1 MKPEPKQVFEKIAAT
16 STGGAPAFEPAPLR
30 PIDEITVALLQECI
44 AEQGLEF
51 GDDRLPSRIHA
62 ALTTGKHLLLQ
73 GPPGTGKTEL
83 AIAIAKSAAAAGV
96 TRGYAQIAGSSDWT
110 PADTIGTYR
119 LTREKN
125 LEFSPGLILEAVRQE
140 KWVVLDELNRA
151 ATDQAMGPLFTVLS
165 GQSVVLRFEQEDVSG
180 DLLTVAI
187 VPENALLGEAYFHYE
202 IPSSWRIIATMNT
215 LDVDLLFEISQ
226 AFLRRFAVIDIVGPP
241 VEVHAKLLAQFET
254 GVAEVDA
261 MVQRLP
267 ILPQAPLGPAITK
280 DCARYVL
287 ARTKAGGADH
297 RSIAEELMES
307 FVKPQLAHLS
317 PLDQQA
323 VHSALAGPP
332 PGAEGPSTA

>member
-1 MKPEPKQVFEKIAAT
+1 MKPEPKEQFEKLIKAA
-16 STGGAPAFEPAPLR
+16 GGDDPNLRTAPLTS
-30 PIDEITVALLQECI
+30 IDAMSVQLLSACI

-83 AIAIAKSAAAAGV
+83 AIAIAKAAAAAGV

-165 GQSVVLRFEQEDVSG
+165 GQSVVLRFEQADVSG

-187 VPENALLGEAYFHYE
+187 VPENALLGEGYFHYE
-202 IPSSWRIIATMNT
+202 VPSSWRIIATMNT

-241 VEVHAKLLAQFET
+241 IEVHAELLAQFGT

-267 ILPQAPLGPAITK
+267 TLPEAPLGPAITK
-280 DCARYVL
+280 DCARYVQ
-287 ARTKAGGADH
+287 ARTAAGETDH
-297 RSIAEELMES
+297 RSLADELMES

-332 PGAEGPSTA
+332 PGAEGTPAA